1 MTGAAEVGDPAAKFT
16 LGTWYYKGLNGVTVN
31 KPKAF
36 KLQLEAAQAGHV
48 GAMFNTGAA
57 FMEGEDAG
65 VRQDFAKAA
74 EWYAKAAERN
84 FPQANVNLGNMY
96 MVGYGVPRDVRK
108 ALEIFKR
115 YADRD
120 EVNAAL
126 VVEAQRLID
135 EEASK

>member
-1 MTGAAEVGDPAAKFT
+1 MA
-16 LGTWYYKGLNGVTVN
+16 VN

-36 KLQLEAAQAGHV
+36 KLQLEAAEAGHV

-57 FMEGEDAG
+57 YMEGPDAG
-65 VRQDFAKAA
+65 VKQDFSQAA
-74 EWYAKAAERN
+74 EWYARAAERN

-96 MVGYGVPRDVRK
+96 LVGYGVPRDMHK
-108 ALEIFKR
+108 ALEIFQR

-126 VVEAQRLID
+126 AVEAQRLID
-135 EEASK
+135 EEARK